1 MQDECN
7 ILIMIM
13 TLLHVLSKE
22 KKMYI
27 VYKAPLTPGMKI
39 STSSHSRFNFMKR
52 EENTF
57 SKFISMDDLS
67 LNSETLEQL

>member
-27 VYKAPLTPGMKI
+27 VYKAPLTPRDENIYFEPFSIQLHETGRKHILKI
-39 STSSHSRFNFMKR
+39 YQHG
-52 EENTF
+52 
-57 SKFISMDDLS
+57 
-67 LNSETLEQL
+67 